1 MQKLPYLV
9 TFIIFVQYE
18 NNKRENSYKLLQV
31 KQV

>member
-1 MQKLPYLV
+1 MRKLPYLV

-18 NNKRENSYKLLQV
+18 NHKREDSSKLLQV